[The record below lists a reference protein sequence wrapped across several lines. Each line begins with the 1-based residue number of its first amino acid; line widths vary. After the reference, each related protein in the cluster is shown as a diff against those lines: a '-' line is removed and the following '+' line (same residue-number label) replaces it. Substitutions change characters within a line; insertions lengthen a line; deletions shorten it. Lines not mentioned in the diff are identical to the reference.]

1 MLRGFGFLNEL
12 LLVLTKINLNNFC
25 CKLSSSKPGK
35 KSVGGFCLLP
45 EYRAGRKSQDLV
57 SDSDPTGEQQ

>member
-1 MLRGFGFLNEL
+1 MLRGFGILNEL
-12 LLVLTKINLNNFC
+12 LLVLTKINLNDLF

-35 KSVGGFCLLP
+35 KSVGGFVFYLNIGQ
-45 EYRAGRKSQDLV
+45 AGDLV